1 MRRYGGWPKIGPMS
15 AAFALILLAEAA
27 ATCAPAAPRFAG
39 GAVIVRPVG
48 RAEPVPFMRLGPAT
62 GIEKDKKVEQ
72 TGAEAP
78 AKEPVKAL
86 PRCEAPTHIV

>member
-1 MRRYGGWPKIGPMS
+1 MS
-15 AAFALILLAEAA
+15 AAFALIMLAEAA
-27 ATCAPAAPRFAG
+27 ATCAPAPPRCAG

-48 RAEPVPFMRLGPAT
+48 KANPVPFERLGPAA

-78 AKEPVKAL
+78 AKKRAPVQA
-86 PRCEAPTHIV
+86 PERCEAPTHMV